1 VVPVSRILQVIEEI
15 APARYTF
22 EFDRVGLQVG
32 SSATEVTKA
41 VLSLDRSL
49 AAVEFSRSVG
59 AQLLVAH
66 HPLTLRPLE
75 AVTDATYEGRT
86 ALAMV
91 RAGISFIAAH
101 TNWDSARGGVNDALA
116 SLLGLT
122 DVEDFGFGQPVPMW
136 VVEAWVSKDQV
147 SDAVGAIE
155 RAGGTVFGVLEGRV
169 SAQVPRDL
177 ESAVRRVLEAGGWSH
192 VFLEAAPVALQPAGR
207 IGRLPEPVSAREYAG
222 ILRSQLGIEPL
233 MFSDPERVISRVAVV
248 GGAADSEWRAAQRAG
263 ADLFVTGEIKQHVAL
278 EAQESG
284 LALASC
290 GHYATEQPG
299 VVALRDRLA
308 AAVPEVTWHL
318 FEPAI
323 GSSGRPWTAS

>member
-32 SSATEVTKA
+32 SPGATVTSA

-49 AAVEFSRSVG
+49 AAVEFAQSVG
-59 AQLLVAH
+59 AQLLVSH
-66 HPLTLRPLE
+66 HPLTLKPLE
-75 AVTDATYEGRT
+75 TVTEATYEGRT

-91 RAGISFIAAH
+91 RAGINFIAAH

-116 SLLGLT
+116 SILGLT

-136 VVEAWVSKDQV
+136 IVEALVPIDQV
-147 SDAVGAIE
+147 LDAVAALE
-155 RAGGTVFGVLEGRV
+155 RAGGTFLREKDGVVVARF
-169 SAQVPRDL
+169 PRDL
-177 ESAVRRVLEAGGWSH
+177 QSAARRTLDAGDWQYAFLESA
-192 VFLEAAPVALQPAGR
+192 PVILQPAGR
-207 IGRLPEPVSAREYAG
+207 IGRLAEPVSARDYAG
-222 ILRSQLGIEPL
+222 VLRDQLGIEPL
-233 MFSDPERVISRVAVV
+233 MFSEPDRLISRVAVV
-248 GGAADSEWRAAQRAG
+248 GGAADSEWRAAQLAG

-284 LALASC
+284 LALACC

-308 AAVPEVTWHL
+308 ATVPEVTWHL

-323 GSSGRPWTAS
+323 GSSGRPWTAH